1 VVTISG
7 TERGD
12 RMALPLLRRN
22 HDEDR
27 ARPAPALPARLDTR
41 RELEELRDRLDR
53 VMESIWQPAGGA
65 LESGLGWSPA
75 VDVEEADDAWIV
87 EAELP
92 GIKEKDITLEL
103 HGTELSISG
112 DIEERKRRGILRR
125 TSRRV
130 GHFDYRV
137 NLPGVSDTEDVQAT
151 LDQGVLTV
159 RVPKP
164 EHAKRRRIEIHRG

>member
-1 VVTISG
+1 
-7 TERGD
+7 
-12 RMALPLLRRN
+12 MALPLLRR
-22 HDEDR
+22 HEDDDR
-27 ARPAPALPARLDTR
+27 AGPAPAAPPSWDAR

-53 VMESIWQPAGGA
+53 VMESIWPPAGGA
-65 LESGLGWSPA
+65 LDGGLGWAPA

-92 GIKEKDITLEL
+92 GLKEKDISLEL

-112 DIEERKRRGILRR
+112 DIQERKRRGILRR

-130 GHFDYRV
+130 GRFDYRV
-137 NLPGVSDTEDVQAT
+137 NLPGISETEDVQAA
-151 LDQGVLTV
+151 LDHGVLTV

-164 EHAKRRRIEIHRG
+164 ERAKRRRIQVQQG

>member
-1 VVTISG
+1 
-7 TERGD
+7 
-12 RMALPLLRRN
+12 MALPMLRRN
-22 HDEDR
+22 QDDR
-27 ARPAPALPARLDTR
+27 AAPAPAAAPPARSDAW
-41 RELEELRDRLDR
+41 RELQELRDRLDR
-53 VMESIWQPAGGA
+53 VMESIWQPSGGA
-65 LESGLGWSPA
+65 LETGLGWAPA

-92 GIKEKDITLEL
+92 GMKEKDIALEL

-125 TSRRV
+125 TTRRV

-137 NLPGVSDTEDVQAT
+137 NLPGVSDTEEVQAT

-164 EHAKRRRIEIHRG
+164 EHAKRRRIAIRSG

>member
-1 VVTISG
+1 MT
-7 TERGD
+7 
-12 RMALPLLRRN
+12 LPLLRRN
-22 HDEDR
+22 ENDDR
-27 ARPAPALPARLDTR
+27 ARTASGPPARLDAR
-41 RELEELRDRLDR
+41 SELEELRSRLDR
-53 VMESIWQPAGGA
+53 VMESLWQPVGGA
-65 LESGLGWSPA
+65 LENGLGWAPA

-92 GIKEKDITLEL
+92 GLKEKDSTLAL

-112 DIEERKRRGILRR
+112 DIQERKRRGILRR

-137 NLPGVSDTEDVQAT
+137 NLPGVSDTENVQAT
-151 LDQGVLTV
+151 LEEGVLTV

-164 EHAKRRRIEIHRG
+164 EHAKRRRIEIQKPSARG

>member
-1 VVTISG
+1 
-7 TERGD
+7 
-12 RMALPLLRRN
+12 MALPMLRRT
-22 HDEDR
+22 HDDD
-27 ARPAPALPARLDTR
+27 RPAPAPAREPSGRSETW
-41 RELEELRDRLDR
+41 RELQELRDRLDR
-53 VMESIWQPAGGA
+53 VLDSIWQPSGAA
-65 LESGLGWSPA
+65 LETGLGWVPA

-92 GIKEKDITLEL
+92 GMKEKDIDLEL

-125 TSRRV
+125 TTRRV

-164 EHAKRRRIEIHRG
+164 EHAKRRRIAIRSG

>member
-1 VVTISG
+1 
-7 TERGD
+7 
-12 RMALPLLRRN
+12 MLRRN
-22 HDEDR
+22 QDDE
-27 ARPAPALPARLDTR
+27 RPAPAPAAAPPARSEAW
-41 RELEELRDRLDR
+41 RELQELRDRLDR
-53 VMESIWQPAGGA
+53 VMESIWQPSGAA
-65 LESGLGWSPA
+65 LETGLGWAPA

-92 GIKEKDITLEL
+92 GMKEKDIALEL

-125 TSRRV
+125 TTRRV

-164 EHAKRRRIEIHRG
+164 EHAKRRRIAIRSG

>member
-1 VVTISG
+1 
-7 TERGD
+7 
-12 RMALPLLRRN
+12 MALPMLRRN
-22 HDEDR
+22 QDDDR
-27 ARPAPALPARLDTR
+27 AAPAPAPPARSDAW
-41 RELEELRDRLDR
+41 RELQELRDRLDR
-53 VMESIWQPAGGA
+53 VMESIWQPSGGA
-65 LESGLGWSPA
+65 LETGLGWAPA

-92 GIKEKDITLEL
+92 GMKEKDIALEL

-125 TSRRV
+125 TTRRV

-164 EHAKRRRIEIHRG
+164 EHAKRRRIAIRSG

>member
-1 VVTISG
+1 
-7 TERGD
+7 
-12 RMALPLLRRN
+12 MALPLLRRN
-22 HDEDR
+22 EDD
-27 ARPAPALPARLDTR
+27 APAGRTPAVPADWDPR

-53 VMESIWQPAGGA
+53 VMQSVWQPSGESHDGA
-65 LESGLGWSPA
+65 LGWAPA

-92 GIKEKDITLEL
+92 GIKEKDISLEL
-103 HGTELSISG
+103 HGTELNISG

-125 TSRRV
+125 ASRRV
-130 GHFDYRV
+130 GRFDYRV
-137 NLPGVSDTEDVQAT
+137 NLPGIGDTEEVRAT

-164 EHAKRRRIEIHRG
+164 EHAKRRRVQIQKG

>member
-1 VVTISG
+1 MT
-7 TERGD
+7 
-12 RMALPLLRRN
+12 LPLLRRN
-22 HDEDR
+22 GDDAR
-27 ARPAPALPARLDTR
+27 ARSESPVPARRDPQG
-41 RELEELRDRLDR
+41 ELLELRDRLDR
-53 VMESIWQPAGGA
+53 LMESIWQTPFGA
-65 LESGLGWSPA
+65 LDTALGWKPA

-92 GIKEKDITLEL
+92 GIKEKDIDLEL

-125 TSRRV
+125 TARRV

-137 NLPGVSDTEDVQAT
+137 NLPGISDTEEAHAT
-151 LDQGVLTV
+151 LTHGVLTV

-164 EHAKRRRIEIHRG
+164 EHAKRRRIAIQKAV